1 MVVIY
6 TPVIYVWSNFI
17 EQSKNKYL
25 ITKHRQEADTGGG
38 GGGQGGGGGG
48 GGGGGQGRGKPSN
61 KAVTIIFRP

>member
-38 GGGQGGGGGG
+38 GGGQG
-48 GGGGGQGRGKPSN
+48 RGKPSN